1 MGESMSRRNDRAPR
15 EPREYSVVIPSRE
28 DIAAALEKADAPLP
42 LPALAN
48 LLGLLGNEEAID
60 GLTRRLRAM
69 VRDGQLVENR
79 AGRYGVARRMELIA
93 GRVIGHPDGFA
104 FVRPDTGDQD
114 IYLEPRQA
122 RRVLHDDRVLV
133 RIAGVDQRDRP
144 FGAIAEVISRANSE
158 VVGRYFRDGG
168 VGYVVPDNRSIN
180 QDLLVPAGDEGDASH
195 GQIVVALITQQP
207 DAHTQPIARVV
218 SVLGNHMAPGME
230 VEIAIRAHSLPSEWP
245 ADIEPEVAQVPTSV
259 SAEDCADRVDLRDLP
274 FVTIDGADARDFDD
288 AVYCRAVRGG
298 YKLYVAIADVAHYV
312 REGSVL
318 DAAARE
324 RGTSVYFPDRVI
336 PMLPEALSNGICSLR
351 PEVDRL
357 VLVCE
362 LSLNAEGEPG
372 KARFY
377 NGVIHS
383 HARLIYE
390 DVAAWLDQP
399 RTREPSLHN
408 QVLLLHELYLKL
420 RERRE
425 LRGALDI
432 DSVEP
437 KFVFNAARKIERIET
452 RERNDAHRLIEE
464 CMIAAN
470 VAAAEYLERHALP
483 ALYRIHARPEG
494 EKLVALRKFLAELGI
509 ALPGG
514 EKPEARHFAQV
525 LTQAKARPDR
535 HLIETVLMRS
545 LKLAVYRGEN
555 AGHFGLA
562 LDAYVHFTSPIRRYP
577 DLVVHR
583 AIKRRLAK
591 VKTPK
596 SALEEIPV
604 LAEHTSMTER
614 RADEATREAVAWLK
628 CEFMLEKVGKSFQ
641 GTISNVTS
649 FGMFVQL
656 SDIFVEGLVHVTALP
671 DDYYQFDPTGHR
683 LRGRRTNREF
693 RIGQQVR
700 VTVMRVSLDERQ
712 IDFALAT
719 EAPPVK
725 RRRR

>member
-1 MGESMSRRNDRAPR
+1 
-15 EPREYSVVIPSRE
+15 
-28 DIAAALEKADAPLP
+28 
-42 LPALAN
+42 
-48 LLGLLGNEEAID
+48 
-60 GLTRRLRAM
+60 
-69 VRDGQLVENR
+69 
-79 AGRYGVARRMELIA
+79 
-93 GRVIGHPDGFA
+93 
-104 FVRPDTGDQD
+104 
-114 IYLEPRQA
+114 
-122 RRVLHDDRVLV
+122 
-133 RIAGVDQRDRP
+133 
-144 FGAIAEVISRANSE
+144 
-158 VVGRYFRDGG
+158 
-168 VGYVVPDNRSIN
+168 
-180 QDLLVPAGDEGDASH
+180 
-195 GQIVVALITQQP
+195 
-207 DAHTQPIARVV
+207 
-218 SVLGNHMAPGME
+218 MAPGME
-230 VEIAIRAHSLPSEWP
+230 VEIAIRAHSLPCVWP
-245 ADIEPEVAQVPTSV
+245 LEIEPEVAQVPLEV
-259 SAEDCADRVDLRDLP
+259 SAEDCIGRQDLRELP

-288 AVYCRAVRGG
+288 AVYCRATRDG
-298 YKLYVAIADVAHYV
+298 YKLFVAIADVAHYV
-312 REGSVL
+312 REGTAL

-351 PEVDRL
+351 PNVDRL

-362 LSLNAEGEPG
+362 LALTAEGEPK

-390 DVAAWLDQP
+390 EVAGWLGAA
-399 RTREPSLHN
+399 RTREATVRN

-420 RERRE
+420 RTRRE
-425 LRGALDI
+425 VRGALDI

-437 KFVFNAARKIERIET
+437 KFVFNDARKIERIES

-470 VAAAEYLERHALP
+470 VAAAEYLEQHKLP

-509 ALPGG
+509 GLPGG
-514 EKPEARHFAQV
+514 ERPEARHFAQV
-525 LTQAKARPDR
+525 LAQAKLRPDK

-583 AIKRRLAK
+583 AIKRRLARTK
-591 VKTPK
+591 VPK
-596 SALEEIPV
+596 AALEEIPV

-628 CEFMLEKVGKSFQ
+628 CEFMLEKVGKSFE

-683 LRGRRTNREF
+683 LRGRRTHREF

-700 VTVMRVSLDERQ
+700 VTVMRVSLDDRQ
-712 IDFALAT
+712 IDFALAA
-719 EAPPVK
+719 EAPAAK

>member
-1 MGESMSRRNDRAPR
+1 MGESMSRRNDRGSR
-15 EPREYSVVIPSRE
+15 EAREYKVVIPSRE
-28 DIAAALEKADAPLP
+28 DIAMALEKADAPLP

-48 LLGLLGNEEAID
+48 LLGLLGDEEAVD

-144 FGAIAEVISRANSE
+144 FGAIVEVISRANSE

-180 QDLLVPAGDEGDASH
+180 QDLLVPAGEEGDASH

-230 VEIAIRAHSLPSEWP
+230 VEIAIRAHSLPCVWPDGIESEVSRVP
-245 ADIEPEVAQVPTSV
+245 AAVT
-259 SAEDCADRVDLRDLP
+259 AEDCEGRVDLRDLP

-362 LSLNAEGEPG
+362 LAISSEGEPG

-383 HARLIYE
+383 HARLIYD
-390 DVAAWLDQP
+390 DVAAWLGQP
-399 RTREPSLHN
+399 RTREASLMN

-470 VAAAEYLERHALP
+470 VAAAEYLERHQLP
-483 ALYRIHARPEG
+483 ALYRIHAQPEG
-494 EKLVALRKFLAELGI
+494 EKLIALRKFLAELGI

-514 EKPEARHFAQV
+514 ERPEARHFAQV
-525 LTQAKARPDR
+525 LAQAKARPDR

-628 CEFMLEKVGKSFQ
+628 CEFMLEKVGKSFE
-641 GTISNVTS
+641 GTVSNVTS

-656 SDIFVEGLVHVTALP
+656 ADIFVEGLVHVTALP

-683 LRGRRTNREF
+683 LRGRRTHREF

-719 EAPPVK
+719 EAAPSK